1 LILLIGYIGDEI
13 VIKSRDDLRDFLL
26 NLTEKFFSA
35 MEKKKGVEEEIKKEK
50 SVTLKFVLLKMLS
63 SLLALVSYIPSVNL
77 FLI

>member
-35 MEKKKGVEEEIKKEK
+35 MEKKKGVEEEIKMEK